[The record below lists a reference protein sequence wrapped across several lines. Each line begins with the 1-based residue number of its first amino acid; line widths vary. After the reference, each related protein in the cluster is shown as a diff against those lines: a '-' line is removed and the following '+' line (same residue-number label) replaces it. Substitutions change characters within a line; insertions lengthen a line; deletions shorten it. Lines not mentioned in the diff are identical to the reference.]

1 MGGCC
6 FHWIYVVVILMPLRQ
21 VPGQTTTQIF
31 PIKSNSNSNNN
42 NHDPFSGLRRF
53 VDATTCVL
61 NGNICENKLRQ
72 MA

>member
-21 VPGQTTTQIF
+21 VPR
-31 PIKSNSNSNNN
+31 PN
-42 NHDPFSGLRRF
+42 NHANISNQKQQQQPRPGIGLRRF